1 MKWII
6 FKLKRLFAKE
16 NAGCFNCKW
25 HKKDVP
31 GVWMSEECHHKDNL
45 YKYTQTD
52 YRTGK
57 KKEIKRWT
65 KTPYEL
71 NYKVDCPWFK
81 SKSEPSLYGNGNFE
95 EDLNRAFVFGY
106 VPKYGDIEI
115 IENGVKK
122 WAKKEFKI
130 KSKKKGKK
138 K

>member
-6 FKLKRLFAKE
+6 FRLKKLFAKE

-25 HKKDVP
+25 HIKDIP

-57 KKEIKRWT
+57 KHEIKRWI
-65 KTPYEL
+65 KKPYEL
-71 NYKVDCPWFK
+71 NYEVDCPWFERK
-81 SKSEPSLYGNGNFE
+81 VEPSFYGSGKME
-95 EDLNRAFVFGY
+95 EDLKRAFVPIGIRIHAGNTINPFTS
-106 VPKYGDIEI
+106 D
-115 IENGVKK
+115 KK
-122 WAKKEFKI
+122 TKKR
-130 KSKKKGKK
+130 GKK